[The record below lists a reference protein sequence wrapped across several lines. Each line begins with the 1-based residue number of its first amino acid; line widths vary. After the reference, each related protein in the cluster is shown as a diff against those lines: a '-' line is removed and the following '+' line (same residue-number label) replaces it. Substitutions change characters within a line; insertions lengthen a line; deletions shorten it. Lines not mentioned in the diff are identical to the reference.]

1 MIDWFR
7 KILGSSPEAA
17 PPAASPAPP
26 PAPRVDFDDQR
37 LPENARKEAK
47 SIADMISR
55 LMTQADQSAFDRIV
69 LGELVQLRDE
79 HLPKLLRSYIDVPA
93 EHRKEIFKKTGRSAS
108 FVLEEALGKMRAR
121 VEAMSRDL
129 AQSELDAFANNADF
143 VSRRYGKVEDPFG

>member
-17 PPAASPAPP
+17 PPTASPAPP
-26 PAPRVDFDDQR
+26 PVPRVDFDDQR
-37 LPENARKEAK
+37 LPGNARKEAK

-121 VEAMSRDL
+121 VEALSRDL

>member
-1 MIDWFR
+1 MIGWFR
-7 KILGSSPEAA
+7 KILGSEAEPA
-17 PPAASPAPP
+17 PPAPAPP
-26 PAPRVDFDDQR
+26 RAPRVDPDDQR
-37 LPENARKEAK
+37 LPENARKQAK
-47 SIADMISR
+47 GILDVIERLIA
-55 LMTQADQSAFDRIV
+55 QADQSAFDRIV
-69 LGELVQLRDE
+69 LGELQQLRDE

-143 VSRRYGKVEDPFG
+143 VSRRYGKVEDPFA

>member
-1 MIDWFR
+1 MIGWFR
-7 KILGSSPEAA
+7 KIMGAA
-17 PPAASPAPP
+17 ETPPAAAPTPP

-37 LPENARKEAK
+37 LPEKARKEAK

-55 LMTQADQSAFDRIV
+55 LMAQADQSAFDRIV

>member
-108 FVLEEALGKMRAR
+108 FVLEEALGKMRTR

>member
-26 PAPRVDFDDQR
+26 PALRVDFDDQR

-108 FVLEEALGKMRAR
+108 FVLEEALGKMRTR

>member
-1 MIDWFR
+1 MIGWFR
-7 KILGSSPEAA
+7 KILGNETEPAPSAPAA
-17 PPAASPAPP
+17 PPVQ
-26 PAPRVDFDDQR
+26 RVDFDDQR
-37 LPENARKEAK
+37 LPEKARGEAK

-55 LMTQADQSAFDRIV
+55 LMAQADQSAFDRIV

>member
-1 MIDWFR
+1 MIGWFR
-7 KILGSSPEAA
+7 KILGSDAEPAAPAPAA
-17 PPAASPAPP
+17 PPV
-26 PAPRVDFDDQR
+26 PRVDFDDQR
-37 LPENARKEAK
+37 LPEKARKEAS

-55 LMTQADQSAFDRIV
+55 LMAQADQSAFDRIV

-121 VEAMSRDL
+121 VEALSRDL

>member
-17 PPAASPAPP
+17 PTATVPAPP

-37 LPENARKEAK
+37 LPEKARKEAK

-55 LMTQADQSAFDRIV
+55 LMAQADQSAFDRIV

-93 EHRKEIFKKTGRSAS
+93 EYRKEIFKKTGRSAS
-108 FVLEEALGKMRAR
+108 FVLEEALGKMRTR

>member
-7 KILGSSPEAA
+7 KILGSSPETEA
-17 PPAASPAPP
+17 PAPAPP
-26 PAPRVDFDDQR
+26 PVARVDFDDQR
-37 LPENARKEAK
+37 LPESARKAAK

-69 LGELVQLRDE
+69 LGELEQLRDE

-93 EHRKEIFKKTGRSAS
+93 EFRKEIFKKTGRSAS

-121 VEAMSRDL
+121 VEALARDL

>member
-17 PPAASPAPP
+17 PPAPTPP
-26 PAPRVDFDDQR
+26 PAPQVDFDDQR
-37 LPENARKEAK
+37 LPEKARKEAK

-55 LMTQADQSAFDRIV
+55 LMAQADQSAFDRIV

>member
-26 PAPRVDFDDQR
+26 PVPRVDFDDQR
-37 LPENARKEAK
+37 LPESARKEAK
-47 SIADMISR
+47 SIADVISR
-55 LMTQADQSAFDRIV
+55 LMAQADQSAFDRIV

-121 VEAMSRDL
+121 VEALSRDL